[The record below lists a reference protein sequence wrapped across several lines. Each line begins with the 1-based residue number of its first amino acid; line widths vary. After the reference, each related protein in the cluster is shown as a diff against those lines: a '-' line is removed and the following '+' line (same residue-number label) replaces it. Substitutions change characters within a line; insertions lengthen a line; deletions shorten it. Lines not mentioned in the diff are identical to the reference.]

1 MNEVETM
8 SSDSQTISTS
18 SANDSKRT
26 WHAEV
31 LVDLIQVFVVW
42 VLLHWLLPTP
52 PAWQGLLS
60 LAFFLFLAL
69 LVIRLRGWFLLI
81 LIQWGIMMREP
92 RQSMFDPFSLE
103 TVLFSML
110 AVLTIA
116 YLCGYARTRQWL
128 VKFIS
133 RWLDQGTWNRK
144 TPNRDQ
150 RRVWHRWIRQSIV
163 FGIAI
168 LGSVA
173 ILRYLPFYESRRRD
187 WFNWSTDNDF
197 IFWPGPTLL
206 LVIFAGWILLRE
218 YQWKQLSPRQASLF
232 LRSVFFTAHYS
243 DLRLLLRKKL
253 QYRKQ
258 NAVPSSA
265 SDSVTAGSPPKL

>member
-1 MNEVETM
+1 MNKLDSM
-8 SSDSQTISTS
+8 SNNPQPILPST
-18 SANDSKRT
+18 ANDPKRT

-31 LVDLIQVFVVW
+31 LVDLIQVFVIW
-42 VLLHWLLPTP
+42 ILLHWLLPTP

-69 LVIRLRGWFLLI
+69 LVIRLRSWFLLLI
-81 LIQWGIMMREP
+81 IQWGIMMREP

-103 TVLFSML
+103 TVLFSIL
-110 AVLTIA
+110 VVLTIA
-116 YLCGYARTRQWL
+116 YLSGYARMRRWMVKVTSQWL
-128 VKFIS
+128 D
-133 RWLDQGTWNRK
+133 RGTRNRK
-144 TPNRDQ
+144 PPNRDQ
-150 RRVWHRWIRQSIV
+150 RRAWHQWIRQSIA

-168 LGSVA
+168 LGSIA

-187 WFNWSTDNDF
+187 WFNWSTENDF

-206 LVIFAGWILLRE
+206 LIIFAGWILLRE

-243 DLRLLLRKKL
+243 DLRLLLRKRL

-258 NAVPSSA
+258 NAVPPSA
-265 SDSVTAGSPPKL
+265 SDSAVAGSPPKP